1 MESNKIYDEINIKIK
16 SLTQE
21 ISNEKIES
29 EEIEEA
35 KKNVQKM
42 LDELQNKLNVEIEEL
57 KKNSEWDIFT
67 IAFYGETN
75 AGKSTLIETL
85 RILLNEKTKVE
96 IRNKFWK
103 IESVINQIN
112 EEKFKINNQIKKIN
126 LEILEIKEKIVENL
140 RNKEQC
146 IIHQK
151 KLDVIIKSLNKID
164 IKYDNEIDSLSIRN
178 NDDGNVLENIYSTN
192 NIKINFE
199 KVKENNN
206 IAIENILKENLKKNK
221 RIKENYE
228 KARIKIKQNYNTKA
242 KEIENNYD
250 NNITKIKESYNIAIK
265 KIKENHSKLIEEYN
279 ETIEQLK
286 IKLEEKINKRNFL
299 LKFLYFL
306 LKKRYK
312 EEILIQ
318 EKKEKLNEENKIKEK
333 IIIDQDG
340 EKKIKLNSEFENKK
354 ELVTKLN
361 NKKKHLLIEI
371 KEKKE
376 ELINRQKKNEK
387 ELISN
392 LENTKR
398 IKINELIKNEKI
410 YINNKSQEYTE
421 ELEKCIN
428 EIENIDKLIEKS
440 ERNLELKNSTS
451 TELEKR
457 KKTLEIELP
466 KKEEELNTYQD
477 GEIIGDGSPDF
488 TRESTEYDFEVD
500 NQKFSI
506 IDLPG
511 IEGNEKDVL
520 KSIKK
525 YLQKAH
531 TVFYM
536 TRKPTP
542 PQTGDKEKGTLEKI
556 KEQLGS
562 QTDIKAIYNKSINN
576 IRQLNNELTSED
588 EGNSLKDMDE
598 KLKEIL
604 KEHYK
609 GSLVISAKPS
619 YLAVSECL
627 VPNNAD
633 YKKRKYF
640 LEKFSKEELLDKSG
654 MKNFVN
660 SLCKE
665 TVSNY
670 REKIKKSNFQKVKY
684 TLGETINKI
693 DERQRDL
700 EKIAQK
706 FKYQTDNSIVQIND
720 NVNELENSFN
730 IIKSQVI
737 ENFINDSTA
746 QIHNYI
752 ELDNSNTDVKN
763 KLEEI
768 IKNTEKRTKVEFGD
782 KMRKS
787 TDEFQQNI
795 EEITKNLRHYLKNIL
810 LFDYQYKINDTD
822 FDINFKIDSG
832 IKISKLLSAIC
843 NGILL
848 FVTRNCLIVINI
860 IFDLFNATASAFSK
874 KYKKAQQRKN
884 VDKIIYDISIK
895 LDETVGENLSKL
907 MIEINSKM
915 KDIINQLEIPLNQIN
930 HINKKVLLTSEELKK
945 LKKKI
950 E

>member
-1 MESNKIYDEINIKIK
+1 M
-16 SLTQE
+16 
-21 ISNEKIES
+21 
-29 EEIEEA
+29 
-35 KKNVQKM
+35 
-42 LDELQNKLNVEIEEL
+42 
-57 KKNSEWDIFT
+57 
-67 IAFYGETN
+67 
-75 AGKSTLIETL
+75 
-85 RILLNEKTKVE
+85 
-96 IRNKFWK
+96 
-103 IESVINQIN
+103 
-112 EEKFKINNQIKKIN
+112 
-126 LEILEIKEKIVENL
+126 
-140 RNKEQC
+140 
-146 IIHQK
+146 
-151 KLDVIIKSLNKID
+151 
-164 IKYDNEIDSLSIRN
+164 
-178 NDDGNVLENIYSTN
+178 
-192 NIKINFE
+192 
-199 KVKENNN
+199 
-206 IAIENILKENLKKNK
+206 
-221 RIKENYE
+221 
-228 KARIKIKQNYNTKA
+228 
-242 KEIENNYD
+242 
-250 NNITKIKESYNIAIK
+250 
-265 KIKENHSKLIEEYN
+265 
-279 ETIEQLK
+279 
-286 IKLEEKINKRNFL
+286 
-299 LKFLYFL
+299 
-306 LKKRYK
+306 
-312 EEILIQ
+312 
-318 EKKEKLNEENKIKEK
+318 
-333 IIIDQDG
+333 
-340 EKKIKLNSEFENKK
+340 
-354 ELVTKLN
+354 TKLN

-376 ELINRQKKNEK
+376 ELINRQEENEK

-392 LENTKR
+392 LENTKK

-428 EIENIDKLIEKS
+428 EIESIDKLIEKS
-440 ERNLELKNSTS
+440 ERDLELKNSTS

-477 GEIIGDGSPDF
+477 GEIIGDGSSDF

-619 YLAVSECL
+619 YLAISECL

-700 EKIAQK
+700 EKIAQE

-768 IKNTEKRTKVEFGD
+768 IKNTAEKRTKVEFED

-810 LFDYQYKINDTD
+810 LFNYQYKINDTD

-832 IKISKLLSAIC
+832 IKVSKLLSAIC
-843 NGILL
+843 NGVLL

>member
-1 MESNKIYDEINIKIK
+1 MESNKIYDEINVKIK

-21 ISNEKIES
+21 IPNEKIES

-35 KKNVQKM
+35 KKDVQKM
-42 LDELQNKLNVEIEEL
+42 LDELQNKLNDEIEEL

-75 AGKSTLIETL
+75 AGKSTLIEIL

-178 NDDGNVLENIYSTN
+178 NDD
-192 NIKINFE
+192 
-199 KVKENNN
+199 
-206 IAIENILKENLKKNK
+206 
-221 RIKENYE
+221 
-228 KARIKIKQNYNTKA
+228 
-242 KEIENNYD
+242 
-250 NNITKIKESYNIAIK
+250 NNITEIKESYNIAIK
-265 KIKENHSKLIEEYN
+265 KIKENHSKLIEDYN

-306 LKKRYK
+306 LKKRDK

-376 ELINRQKKNEK
+376 ELINRQEENEK

-392 LENTKR
+392 LENTKK

-428 EIENIDKLIEKS
+428 EIESIDKLIEKS
-440 ERNLELKNSTS
+440 ERDLELKNSTS

-477 GEIIGDGSPDF
+477 GEIIGDGSSDF

-536 TRKPTP
+536 TRKPTL

-619 YLAVSECL
+619 YLAISECL

-670 REKIKKSNFQKVKY
+670 REKIKRSNFQKVKY

-700 EKIAQK
+700 EKIAQE

-737 ENFINDSTA
+737 ENFKNDITI
-746 QIHNYI
+746 QIYDYI
-752 ELDNSNTDVKN
+752 ELNKNNNEVKN

-768 IKNTEKRTKVEFGD
+768 IKNLQNQTETKFENEMKNTLD
-782 KMRKS
+782 K
-787 TDEFQQNI
+787 FQQNI
-795 EEITKNLRHYLKNIL
+795 EKIATNLKKYLENIL
-810 LFDYQYKINDTD
+810 FFNYQFNKMKDNS
-822 FDINFKIDSG
+822 FKINFKIDNG
-832 IKISKLLSAIC
+832 IKVLKLLSVIG

-848 FVTRNCLIVINI
+848 FFHKDSLKGRVINI
-860 IFDLFNATASAFSK
+860 IFDLFNAVTISQ
-874 KYKKAQQRKN
+874 KYKKAQQKKTS
-884 VDKIIYDISIK
+884 DKIINDISKELHEII
-895 LDETVGENLSKL
+895 EENIFKL
-907 MIEINSKM
+907 MIEINSKI